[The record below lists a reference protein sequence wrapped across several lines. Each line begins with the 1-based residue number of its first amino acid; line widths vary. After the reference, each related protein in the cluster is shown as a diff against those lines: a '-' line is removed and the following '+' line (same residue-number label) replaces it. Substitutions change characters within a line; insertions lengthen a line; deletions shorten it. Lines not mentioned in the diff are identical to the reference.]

1 MLPVK
6 IITFPSRVVSYS
18 NNACGEIWIV
28 KSERITKRPN
38 TNLPPL
44 LSCGMKKPPFWV
56 FHFQLDCDTIV
67 VLIKTTL
74 YI

>member
-1 MLPVK
+1 MTV
-6 IITFPSRVVSYS
+6 
-18 NNACGEIWIV
+18 V
-28 KSERITKRPN
+28 KSERITERPN

-44 LSCGMKKPPFWV
+44 LSCGMKKPPFGV